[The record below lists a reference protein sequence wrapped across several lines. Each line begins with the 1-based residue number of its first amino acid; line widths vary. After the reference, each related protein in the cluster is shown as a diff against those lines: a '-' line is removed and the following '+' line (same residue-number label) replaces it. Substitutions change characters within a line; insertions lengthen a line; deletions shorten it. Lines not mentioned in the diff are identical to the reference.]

1 MTSVA
6 KRDKWCKHRVSP
18 QKTRDNPFVAF
29 WQSRTIIYG
38 GSSKSMEPKPRV
50 KDVQYCL
57 LEGNRHSSLK
67 HIYQFSGSL
76 TPQNDKCTLDQPWL
90 AGKSSLWMVFFI
102 FNPSFRGILQLLI
115 TLSATVYPM
124 VYRWSQGAACRS
136 RAGPGSR
143 EASPGVRCI
152 FFKRTVSGGFA
163 TSYPQKH
170 HCFDHTWEMTI
181 DDWDGQ

>member
-18 QKTRDNPFVAF
+18 QKTRDNPFLAF
-29 WQSRTIIYG
+29 WQSRRIIYG

-57 LEGNRHSSLK
+57 LEGNCHSSLK

-90 AGKSSLWMVFFI
+90 AGKSFTLDGFLYFQSFIQRHFAAFNHLIGYSLSHGLSLIPRSCVQIPSWSWKPWSVAWSSLHFF
-102 FNPSFRGILQLLI
+102 
-115 TLSATVYPM
+115 
-124 VYRWSQGAACRS
+124 
-136 RAGPGSR
+136 
-143 EASPGVRCI
+143 
-152 FFKRTVSGGFA
+152 
-163 TSYPQKH
+163 
-170 HCFDHTWEMTI
+170 
-181 DDWDGQ
+181 